1 MQKQTSAQ
9 KRHAPAGIFTYLEEQ
24 RLRVMRVPFLWQHA
38 FDFDDNKLGRARM
51 PVALSLS
58 LSLTH
63 SLTHSRTHSLS
74 LSLSLPPSLPSS
86 LSLSLSRARALCVG
100 VAHVRSLRVQ
110 LLASQK
116 DNSFYGIK

>member
-63 SLTHSRTHSLS
+63 ALTHSLS
-74 LSLSLPPSLPSS
+74 LSLSPPPSLPSS